1 MAVTPYSTVGTQA
14 SLIKEKFPT
23 SADPD
28 QWDAETASNYPEPDD
43 ELYNPKPKRDR
54 HIDHAALFSG
64 RGCLNVGCL
73 VLVTT
78 CLFTLCAGFPI
89 ISHYT
94 HISIGTNGGYDLCGD
109 AYTMQSAMN
118 GENYNL
124 VFSDEFNVD
133 GRSFYPGDDPYW
145 EAADL
150 HYWATNNLE
159 WYDPAAVTTKD
170 GSLVITLSKQPSH

>member
-1 MAVTPYSTVGTQA
+1 MPSMPGNWGLIDLDTP
-14 SLIKEKFPT
+14 K
-23 SADPD
+23 
-28 QWDAETASNYPEPDD
+28 
-43 ELYNPKPKRDR
+43 
-54 HIDHAALFSG
+54 
-64 RGCLNVGCL
+64 
-73 VLVTT
+73 
-78 CLFTLCAGFPI
+78 
-89 ISHYT
+89 
-94 HISIGTNGGYDLCGD
+94 D